1 MMNKKKFSLLAAVLL
16 TAAVVAGGCNQQQ
29 QVAPDPTP
37 NPTPTPTPTPDTNTG
52 SAIEFTGNLEIGQ
65 VVVSINNGMVA
76 VWYRR
81 SPDNTVY
88 VGNGTVG
95 AKGAVSFDLHAV
107 DNAADKIPFAG
118 TYHYTQATGVQTF
131 ELTQLTASY
140 PYAPVPLTN
149 KHQGNVAGYQK
160 NFVRYVENLKNG
172 LNGKNDIAATFFITL
187 DTDKVQIVAV
197 YGNSDIGMASVSKS
211 ANLEGNVVRTKMK
224 LGKAEFLIT
233 LKFNEDT
240 RDGSGNDDDN
250 TVWYLGSRNDRYVS
264 PEQTPNEPEYIGGF
278 YISEGVEKG
287 TTTPLLRDDQVVEH
301 RGLKLY
307 TANNAKELGTLD
319 VIIRGPK
326 VTFIMRQTDNQA
338 VAGESAGVIKEKHIM
353 LFTGEMAKRP
363 PYYDTKAMDT
373 AVENETGGVLRET
386 DERVFVF
393 TVHTDPAGTLT
404 NYTYNTY
411 DFKIT
416 EYDPV
421 TKRLCLTGRCLLGK
435 KVATENAG
443 KKLIVSTAVAGAES
457 IYIQKSGLQSQAMD
471 GGVLF

>member
-118 TYHYTQATGVQTF
+118 TYQYTQATGVQTF

-224 LGKAEFLIT
+224 LGKTEFLIT

-338 VAGESAGVIKEKHIM
+338 VAGESAGVIKEKHLM

-363 PYYDTKAMDT
+363 PYYDTKAMKDART
-373 AVENETGGVLRET
+373 KVLS
-386 DERVFVF
+386 
-393 TVHTDPAGTLT
+393 
-404 NYTYNTY
+404 
-411 DFKIT
+411 
-416 EYDPV
+416 
-421 TKRLCLTGRCLLGK
+421 
-435 KVATENAG
+435 
-443 KKLIVSTAVAGAES
+443 LIH
-457 IYIQKSGLQSQAMD
+457 I
-471 GGVLF
+471 